1 MRLCASGGAYEAVP
15 RPKLSLDLASVRTTL
30 ESAGIPVVD
39 ARVML
44 LVTLEREV
52 TLSRDG
58 RILIKS
64 RDPVEANRIL
74 EKLLSTLGFEANV
87 DPAAPQ

>member
-15 RPKLSLDLASVRTTL
+15 RPKLTLDLTSVRTQL
-30 ESAGIPVVD
+30 QSAGIPVVD

-44 LVTLEREV
+44 LLTLEREV

-64 RDPVEANRIL
+64 RDPDEANRIL
-74 EKLLSTLGFEANV
+74 AKLLATLGFEAEAG
-87 DPAAPQ
+87 PTTPS